1 MSFFKNLAIRKK
13 IAFAFIIIAIVN
25 IAFGVYL
32 YRSLGAIEHDIL
44 NLTDDTIP
52 SMMMVNNMKYTMSS
66 IRRAQISLLSATDAQ
81 EVAEDIL
88 WMNTRYQAI
97 KDSLT
102 RYENGIWSDHERSVF
117 MPVKNL
123 WQQYLKQLDGF
134 DNDIKNKNLSKA
146 KEDIQRSLVVFEKLE
161 VAVDEL
167 SKLSFS
173 YVDKNRSGLIK
184 LTTAIINT
192 STILSVGLI
201 IFMVIVTLILARSI
215 CHPLQLVVKLANTIA
230 NNNLSH
236 TLERNQIGN
245 DELGELAD
253 SCMTM
258 QNNLR
263 LMVEDIVA
271 GATQLTHAV
280 EEVSTVSEQ
289 TSQGMQQQQS
299 EVMQIATAMTQ
310 MQSTIAEVARN
321 TEEASD
327 TSRQSSQQAIVGSQQ
342 MNLVVNSINDVT
354 QQITQAEQRVLE
366 LEEQAQLIN
375 VVVDVISNIA
385 DQTNLLALNA
395 AIEAARAGEQ
405 GRGFAVV
412 ADEVRAL
419 AGKTQESTGNIVS
432 IIQNLQDC
440 AIKARKATAQ
450 SSTLMEQCVV
460 QSQETGDAI
469 EIINGQ
475 SSHIADMTLQIA
487 SACSEQDS
495 VSEDLNQNI
504 ERINESAKEVAQGSA
519 SAAQSCVELSQLAV
533 QLQSTVNR
541 FQV

>member
-25 IAFGVYL
+25 ITFGVYL
-32 YRSLGAIEHDIL
+32 YRSLGTIEADIL

-66 IRRAQISLLSATDAQ
+66 IRRAQISLLSETDAQ
-81 EVAEDIL
+81 EIAEDIL
-88 WMNTRYQAI
+88 WMNTRYQVV
-97 KDSLT
+97 KDNLK
-102 RYENGIWSDHERSVF
+102 RYEDGIWTDHERSVF

-123 WQQYLKQLDGF
+123 WQQYLQQLSEF
-134 DNDIKNKNLSKA
+134 ENDIKNKNFKKA
-146 KEDIQRSLVVFEKLE
+146 KVDVQRSLVVFEELE

-184 LTTAIINT
+184 LTAAISDT
-192 STILSVGLI
+192 STILSAGLI
-201 IFMVIVTLILARSI
+201 VFMIIITLILARSI
-215 CHPLQLVVKLANTIA
+215 CHPLQLVVTLANKIA

-236 TLERNQIGN
+236 ALERNEIGN

-253 SCMTM
+253 ACITM

-280 EEVSTVSEQ
+280 EEVSAVSEQ
-289 TSQGMQQQQS
+289 TSQGMQQQQG

-327 TSRQSSQQAIVGSQQ
+327 TSRQSSQQAIIGSQQ
-342 MNLVVNSINDVT
+342 MSMVVKSINEVT
-354 QQITQAEQRVLE
+354 HQITQAEQRVLE

-419 AGKTQESTGNIVS
+419 AGKTQESTGDIVK
-432 IIQNLQDC
+432 IIENLQGC
-440 AIKARKATAQ
+440 AIKARQATTQ
-450 SSTLMEQCVV
+450 SSALMARCET
-460 QSQETGDAI
+460 QSQETGEAI
-469 EIINGQ
+469 EMINGQ

-495 VSEDLNQNI
+495 VSEDLNHNI

-533 QLQSTVNR
+533 QLQNTVNR